1 MPHSQLRTLGG
12 FARRNGEGMK
22 KGSKQAAGHGAN
34 QPPKK
39 NFCFGCG
46 RDNSDGMH
54 LKFAL
59 DETGKQFVC
68 QFRLGRRYTGPP
80 DHCHGGVIATIL
92 DEAMSKLN
100 RLFDAPAPT
109 SRLTVEYLRPVPLH
123 RPLEVWS
130 KNLSKRGRRLTHAA
144 EIRDQNGTVL
154 ARSRGVFVIISAQHV
169 FGSRK

>member
-1 MPHSQLRTLGG
+1 MGD
-12 FARRNGEGMK
+12 GMK

-34 QPPKK
+34 QQRKR

-46 RDNSDGMH
+46 RDNSNGMH

-59 DETGKQFVC
+59 DETGRQCVC

-80 DHCHGGVIATIL
+80 GYCHGGVIATIL

-109 SRLTVEYLRPVPLH
+109 SRMTVEYLRPVPLN

-144 EIRDQNGTVL
+144 EIRDQKGAVL
-154 ARSRGVFVIISAQHV
+154 ARSRGVFVILSARHI
-169 FGSRK
+169 FGSPK